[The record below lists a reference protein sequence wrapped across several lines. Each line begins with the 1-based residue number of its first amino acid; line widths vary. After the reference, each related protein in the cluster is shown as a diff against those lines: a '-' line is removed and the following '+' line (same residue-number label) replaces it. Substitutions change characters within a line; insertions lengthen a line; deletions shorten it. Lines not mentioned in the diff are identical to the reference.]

1 MNKKL
6 LAIAV
11 GAAMVAGSA
20 ATMAAPTVYG
30 KIDMSIDSLDNGGS
44 GAVASGAEDND
55 GIHVSSNSS
64 RLGVKGSEDVGG
76 GLSVIYK
83 YEMSADFG
91 KSGLAGNRNAYMGLK
106 GGFGT
111 VLAGRHDTP
120 YKSIGRKV
128 DLFGE
133 SIGDFRSLTNG
144 GKHDARLDDAI
155 LYKNSFGA
163 VGIALMYV
171 SEDGEKDTGATSYS
185 ISFKQGPLS
194 LAAAG
199 QTLENARAG
208 GAEDATS
215 MRINGSYNMGAIKIN
230 AMFQEDTD
238 SGGTDGND
246 TEIMGL
252 GAAFKSGAN
261 TFKFQYAVSDGDA
274 DDSEATLIA
283 LGVDHKLSKST
294 KVYAVYATMDNDV
307 NTSNKLGGGHDSDV
321 PAGVADESYDGI
333 SVGMVHKF

>member
-30 KIDMSIDSLDNGGS
+30 KIDVSIDNLDNGS
-44 GAVASGAEDND
+44 DDDTD
-55 GIHVSSNSS
+55 GVHVSSNSS

-83 YEMSADFG
+83 YEMSTDYSNKA
-91 KSGLAGNRNAYMGLK
+91 LAGSRNAYLGLK

-111 VLAGRHDTP
+111 VLAGRHDSP
-120 YKSIGRKV
+120 YKSIGRKA

-133 SIGDFRSLTNG
+133 SIGDFRSLTNVG
-144 GKHDARLDDAI
+144 GHDARLTDAI

-163 VGIALMYV
+163 VGIALMFV
-171 SEDGEKDTGATSYS
+171 PEDGTKDSGATSYS
-185 ISFKQGPLS
+185 ISFKQGPLR

-199 QTLENARAG
+199 QTLENAVQD
-208 GAEDATS
+208 EKS
-215 MRINGSYNMGAIKIN
+215 MRVNGSYSMGAMKFN
-230 AMFQEDTD
+230 AMYQEDKD
-238 SGGTDGND
+238 IGGNADADGD
-246 TEIMGL
+246 IMGL

-261 TFKFQYAVSDGDA
+261 TFKLQYAVLDGDG
-274 DDSEATLIA
+274 DDEEATLIA

-294 KVYAVYATMDNDV
+294 KAYAVYATMDNDV
-307 NTSNKLGGGHDSDV
+307 NIARKLGGGHDGDV
-321 PAGVADESYDGI
+321 PGGVADETYTGI